1 MKLRLLGREYV
12 ACTNL
17 RTEPVPAPLDDAG
30 EGELAAME
38 GDVLLNPA
46 AGARRL
52 AEDLAAL
59 PQAGVRARRGL
70 QLADDVDNLRRE
82 GLKKVIES

>member
-1 MKLRLLGREYV
+1 MEPRYLGRKYV

-17 RTEPVPAPLDDAG
+17 RTEPVPAALDDAG
-30 EGELAAME
+30 KGKLAAME

-52 AEDLAAL
+52 AEDLATL

-70 QLADDVDNLRRE
+70 QLADDVDNLSRE

>member
-1 MKLRLLGREYV
+1 MKLGLKYV

-17 RTEPVPAPLDDAG
+17 RAEPVPAPLDDAG
-30 EGELAAME
+30 EGKFAAME
-38 GDVLLNPA
+38 GDVLLHPA

-52 AEDLAAL
+52 AEDFATL

-70 QLADDVDNLRRE
+70 QLADDVDNLGKE
-82 GLKKVIES
+82 GLKK